1 MKHQRNLKNKIP
13 FKITFKKKKPRNKPK
28 EVKDMYVK
36 NNKTMIKETNDDS
49 KK

>member
-1 MKHQRNLKNKIP
+1 MKHQKFKKNKIP
-13 FKITFKKKKPRNKPK
+13 FKITFKKKTRNKPK